1 MRICF
6 VQFGLGI
13 RGCKDTSEWRIM
25 QRYECMKKNKGR
37 GKSIVAAARKMSEI
51 VWAMLSDKQDFNA
64 KRMIRKYQSM
74 TLAEEVL
81 TDMN

>member
-1 MRICF
+1 M
-6 VQFGLGI
+6 
-13 RGCKDTSEWRIM
+13 
-25 QRYECMKKNKGR
+25 
-37 GKSIVAAARKMSEI
+37 AEI